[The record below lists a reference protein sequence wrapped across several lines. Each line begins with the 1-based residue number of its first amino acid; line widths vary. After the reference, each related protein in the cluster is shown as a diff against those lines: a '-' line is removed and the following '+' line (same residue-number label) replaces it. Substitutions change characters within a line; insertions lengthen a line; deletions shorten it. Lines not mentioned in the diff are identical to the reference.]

1 GDQSVPTAISANGK
15 ALWETEVALL
25 SGSDSSIAN
34 GVYYA
39 KRIHLFMTRAQA
51 NAYHYWWLVSS
62 GNEGLIATGAFPTKR
77 LFTFGQYS
85 RFVRPNSYRIDAT
98 SSQASAWISAYKDSN
113 SMAFAIVMINTNAA
127 SVVTFVGRGNTQ
139 PTIGFVPNNQT
150 VNPGATL
157 LITNTASDSDLP
169 PQALTFSA

>member
-15 ALWETEVALL
+15 ALWETEVSLL

-98 SSQASAWISAYKDSN
+98 SSQASAWISAYKETN
-113 SMAFAIVMINTNAA
+113 STAFAIVAINTNAA
-127 SVVTFVGRGNTQ
+127 IDVIQTFNLSHFTAASVTPWITSAALSLSPQ
-139 PTIGFVPNNQT
+139 SPLT
-150 VNPGATL
+150 VSN
-157 LITNTASDSDLP
+157 AS
-169 PQALTFSA
+169 